1 MHGVCCNV
9 NEDEDV
15 KMTKMHSLVNAVL
28 IVFVGTWSWYC
39 MLCMNCVYV
48 CVCISLS
55 LGIIPPTIMC
65 QNIKLHYFWHSMS
78 LQFHTFDWKFNLHV
92 SYDDFFHCHCSE
104 NCICFHGSFTLTHNQ
119 ICTFYMC
126 EPPSAHSI
134 QNNLAM
140 NWPIFK
146 VHSFDLPCIST

>member
-1 MHGVCCNV
+1 MQYLSSSSGHEADIVCYAW
-9 NEDEDV
+9 
-15 KMTKMHSLVNAVL
+15 T
-28 IVFVGTWSWYC
+28 
-39 MLCMNCVYV
+39 VYV
-48 CVCISLS
+48 CVCITLS

-146 VHSFDLPCIST
+146 VHTFDLPCIST

>member
-1 MHGVCCNV
+1 MQYLSSSSGHEADIVCYAW
-9 NEDEDV
+9 
-15 KMTKMHSLVNAVL
+15 T
-28 IVFVGTWSWYC
+28 
-39 MLCMNCVYV
+39 VYV

-119 ICTFYMC
+119 ICTFFTCVDDVNHHQHTAYK
-126 EPPSAHSI
+126 I
-134 QNNLAM
+134 IWLWTGQYL
-140 NWPIFK
+140 K
-146 VHSFDLPCIST
+146 CIHLICHA